1 MSASP
6 QRTAQEPI
14 DAEFENEDEGPQV
27 SLVDLLT
34 WLGAGKRLI
43 GAATV
48 AAGGSAL
55 AVAMLLP
62 PAYTART
69 TMLPPASQQ
78 QSSSAAALA
87 ALGALG
93 GLAGGLAPKTPDELY
108 VALLKSDSVVRAL
121 DERFGLKQRYEAK
134 NYEALRRTVPKYVRV
149 TPEKK
154 SGVIAL
160 EVDDKDP
167 AFAAQLANAYPEELT
182 KVLGRLAVSEAQ
194 QRRVFFEQQLKD
206 TKEHLIQAEQALRKV
221 QEKSGVI
228 VLDKQAEALIGGAAQ
243 LRALIAEREVQLK
256 VLRMAAT
263 EQNPDVM
270 RLTSELRALRT
281 ELSRMESRTGGEA
294 GSAVD
299 MPVGRLPEAAIE
311 YVRARREVKLQEAL
325 LESMVRQ
332 YEIAKLDEAKEG
344 PALQQIDR
352 ALPPD
357 YKSKPSR
364 ALITLA
370 GTLLGFLAAGV
381 FVVWRR
387 YAALLHEADPRS
399 AQAWTDLRQAWR
411 WRRGS

>member
-6 QRTAQEPI
+6 HHPPQEPL
-14 DAEFENEDEGPQV
+14 ENVPEDEGPQIG
-27 SLVDLLT
+27 LVDLLT
-34 WLGAGKRLI
+34 WLGEGKRL
-43 GAATV
+43 V
-48 AAGGSAL
+48 AAVTATAGGASLAL
-55 AVAMLLP
+55 AMLTTP
-62 PAYTART
+62 VFTART
-69 TMLPPASQQ
+69 TMLPPGAQQ
-78 QSSSAAALA
+78 QSASTAALA
-87 ALGALG
+87 TLGSLG

-108 VALLKSDSVVRAL
+108 VALLRSDSVVRAL
-121 DERFGLKQRYEAK
+121 DERFGLRARYGVK
-134 NYEALRRTVPKYVRV
+134 THEALRKTLPSYVRV

-160 EVDDKDP
+160 EVDDKDA

-206 TKEHLIQAEQALRKV
+206 TKEHLIKAEQDMRKV

-228 VLDKQAEALIGGAAQ
+228 ALDKQAEALIGGAAQ

-256 VLRMAAT
+256 VLRMSAT

-270 RLTSELRALRT
+270 RLSSELRALRG
-281 ELSRMESRTGGEA
+281 ELARMESRNGGEA

-299 MPVGRLPEAAIE
+299 MPVGRLPEAAID
-311 YVRARREVKLQEAL
+311 YVRARRELKLQETL

-332 YEIAKLDEAKEG
+332 FEIAKLDEAKEG
-344 PALQQIDR
+344 PVLQQIDQ

-370 GTLLGFLAAGV
+370 GTLLGFLAAAV
-381 FVVWRR
+381 LVVWRG
-387 YAALLHEADPRS
+387 YTALLHEADPRS
-399 AQAWTDLRQAWR
+399 AQAWMGVRKAWR
-411 WRRGS
+411 WRS